1 MPLSTAE
8 VRQEI
13 IDLAAASDAEIAA
26 IFRTMTAATAEEV
39 RDRLLDELPGLGA
52 NYELASGSL
61 AADWYDDLR
70 DAAEVSGRFQAIV
83 APLAED
89 EQWSALVRW
98 GVGPLFQ
105 SAPDMTA
112 AQSLVQGGTQRL
124 MANAHRNTII
134 ESSLADRKA
143 AGWARYGNGD
153 TCTFC
158 RMLIGRG
165 AVYKDSTAKF
175 GAHDHCNCVAGPSFD
190 DSSSVDGFLGS
201 SRPRSIDA
209 RSADAARARGW
220 MADNL

>member
-1 MPLSTAE
+1 MPLATAE

-39 RDRLLDELPGLGA
+39 RDRLLDELPALGA

-70 DAAEVSGRFQAIV
+70 DAAEVSGRFNAIV

-89 EQWSALVRW
+89 AQWSALVRW

-105 SAPDMTA
+105 SAPDMAA

-134 ESSLADRKA
+134 ESSLADPKA

-153 TCTFC
+153 TCGFC

-165 AVYKDSTAKF
+165 AVYTEATAKF
-175 GAHDHCNCVAGPSFD
+175 GSHDRCGCVAGPSFD
-190 DSSSVDGFLGS
+190 GASRVDGFLS
-201 SRPRSIDA
+201 STKTRNDSTTA
-209 RSADAARARGW
+209 ADNARARKW
-220 MADNL
+220 VENNL

>member
-8 VRQEI
+8 VRQEVM
-13 IDLAAASDAEIAA
+13 DLSAASDAEIAA

-39 RDRLLDELPGLGA
+39 RDRLLDELPALGA

-70 DAAEVSGRFQAIV
+70 DAAEVAGRFHAIV

-105 SAPDMTA
+105 ASPDMA
-112 AQSLVQGGTQRL
+112 AARSLVQGGTQRL

-134 ESSLADRKA
+134 ESSLADPKA

-153 TCTFC
+153 TCGFC

-165 AVYKDSTAKF
+165 AVYSEATAKF
-175 GAHDHCNCVAGPSFD
+175 GSHDRCGCMAGPVFD
-190 DSSSVDGFLGS
+190 EVEHVDGYL
-201 SRPRSIDA
+201 SRPPKDKS
-209 RSADAARARGW
+209 SAADKDRARTW
-220 MADNL
+220 VRENL